1 MEKHSFKIT
10 IKGDK
15 KSATQKAN
23 AMATLTSHLTAETLT
38 ALAKIVKTDPEK
50 VELAKQFLGIDK

>member
-15 KSATQKAN
+15 ESATKKAK
-23 AMATLTSHLTAETLT
+23 AIATLTSHLSAETL
-38 ALAKIVKTDPEK
+38 ALFAKVVKTDPDK
-50 VELAKQFLGIDK
+50 VELAKQFLNQ

>member
-15 KSATQKAN
+15 ESASKKAK
-23 AMATLTSHLTAETLT
+23 AIATLTSHLSEETLT
-38 ALAKIVKTDPEK
+38 ALAKVVKTDPEK
-50 VELAKQFLGIDK
+50 VKLAKQFLGV